1 MGYRSE
7 VAIAIHPDKVSDFLA
22 VLSGCT
28 QAYDLCK
35 GYPDDEYDGMKSDV
49 FTKGDLFV
57 SLSSIKWYEG
67 YKEIDVI
74 DEFIRKV
81 IEDDDEPDK
90 VRFLRIGEDHQD
102 IQECGEYAWD
112 DLRIQPASIYCESSL
127 QVSMKHTFKVGD
139 LVELKEHCKDRNRL
153 AVVVKTAGY
162 HSVFIAFA
170 DTGEQ
175 VLALPSNLV
184 TINESR

>member
-35 GYPDDEYDGMKSDV
+35 GYPSDEYSGMKSDV

-57 SLSSIKWYEG
+57 SLDGIKWYEG

-127 QVSMKHTFKVGD
+127 
-139 LVELKEHCKDRNRL
+139 
-153 AVVVKTAGY
+153 
-162 HSVFIAFA
+162 
-170 DTGEQ
+170 
-175 VLALPSNLV
+175 
-184 TINESR
+184 